1 MPRKKRTRNKKDTKP
16 NVFVQKNP
24 SEVNSSQNKQND
36 IQNNK
41 ISSKAKKNEV
51 RSIKTRTE
59 VYTRTQSKELKKIG
73 LIGMSNL
80 IILIIIAFIL

>member
-16 NVFVQKNP
+16 NVFVQKDS
-24 SEVNSSQNKQND
+24 SELNSSQNKQND
-36 IQNNK
+36 IQNNEVP
-41 ISSKAKKNEV
+41 SKSKKNQV

-73 LIGMSNL
+73 LIGVSNL

>member
-1 MPRKKRTRNKKDTKP
+1 MPRKKHTRNKKDTKP
-16 NVFVQKNP
+16 NVFVQK
-24 SEVNSSQNKQND
+24 SSSDINSSQNKQND
-36 IQNNK
+36 IQNRE
-41 ISSKAKKNEV
+41 ISTKSKKTEV

-73 LIGMSNL
+73 LIGVSNL

>member
-16 NVFVQKNP
+16 NVFVQKKS
-24 SEVNSSQNKQND
+24 SELNSSQNKQNN
-36 IQNNK
+36 IKNHEVSTK
-41 ISSKAKKNEV
+41 TKKNEV

-73 LIGMSNL
+73 LIGVSNL

>member
-16 NVFVQKNP
+16 NVFVQKDS
-24 SEVNSSQNKQND
+24 SELNSSQNKQND
-36 IQNNK
+36 IQNNEVP
-41 ISSKAKKNEV
+41 SKAKKNQV
-51 RSIKTRTE
+51 RSIKTTTE

-73 LIGMSNL
+73 LIGVSNL

>member
-16 NVFVQKNP
+16 NVFVQKDS
-24 SEVNSSQNKQND
+24 SELNSSLNKQND
-36 IQNNK
+36 IQNNEVP
-41 ISSKAKKNEV
+41 SKAKKNQV

-73 LIGMSNL
+73 LIGVSNL